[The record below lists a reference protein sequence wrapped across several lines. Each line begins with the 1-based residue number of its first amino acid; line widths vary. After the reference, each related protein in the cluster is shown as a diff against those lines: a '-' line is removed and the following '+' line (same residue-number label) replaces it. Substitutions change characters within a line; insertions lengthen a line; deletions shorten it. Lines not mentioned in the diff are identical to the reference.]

1 MTPDKTEHFD
11 CARARPWLGPAGSAA
26 LDEDETTGR
35 RVRDHLASCAACR
48 DLASADDPAVLFLE
62 LRSGALPPGIWAGF
76 REELRARVAKR
87 RVDWLAPLRYPALAY
102 VTAPLVTL
110 LVLGAALV
118 SVRPGLVPWRRPEA
132 ARSPYVLPAGPVS
145 QARPAPRTG
154 VAPSGTL
161 PPLTGGALPR
171 AGRGPASGD
180 ALEEVGSPGARV
192 YRFTVGVPGDET
204 PIYFVVDDSI
214 NI

>member
-1 MTPDKTEHFD
+1 MKMTTGTTGDFD
-11 CARARPWLGPAGSAA
+11 CARARPWLGPPGSSA
-26 LDEDETTGR
+26 LGEDETTER
-35 RVRDHLASCAACR
+35 RVRDHLASCSACR

-62 LRSGALPPGIWAGF
+62 LRGGPLPPAIWAGF

-87 RVDWLAPLRYPALAY
+87 RLDWLAPLRYPALAY

-118 SVRPGLVPWRRPEA
+118 TVRPGLVPWRRPEA
-132 ARSPYVLPAGPVS
+132 ARSPYVLPAGPAS
-145 QARPAPRTG
+145 QARPAPRAG
-154 VAPSGTL
+154 VAPSGAL
-161 PPLTGGALPR
+161 PP

-192 YRFTVGVPGDET
+192 YRFTVGAPGDET